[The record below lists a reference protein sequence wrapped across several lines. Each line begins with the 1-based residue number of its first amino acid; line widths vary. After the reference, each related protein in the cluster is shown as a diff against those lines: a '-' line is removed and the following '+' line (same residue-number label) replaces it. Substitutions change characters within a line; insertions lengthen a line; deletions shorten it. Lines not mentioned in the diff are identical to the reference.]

1 MQQLPLF
8 NAGIVPSSYTK
19 VKAGEGANDEKW
31 KGGHT
36 GENSAPLA
44 LGSHELS

>member
-31 KGGHT
+31 NGGHT

-44 LGSHELS
+44 LASHELS